1 MKKFKALVTVLLS
14 VILLSQSVL
23 AYGFSEHERY
33 DLLFPEQFRTVKYF
47 QGVITSD
54 ILSRLRMLSPAG
66 ALNALNVLRG
76 DGTGNLMLDETAAR
90 AEGAV
95 MLVRLLGAEDKALEQ
110 SPLHPFTD
118 VPDWA
123 GPYVGYLY
131 QNGLTIGIGNNLYGS
146 SAPIDEKSYLVFLL
160 RALGY
165 RDGNGEDF
173 TWNTVEQAAVD
184 AGLLMLGE
192 VLADGYDFKR
202 SRLAELSWRAMFLN
216 HKKENK
222 SLISLLYD
230 RGMISYSSLEELLTP
245 VYIPVINKWLEC
257 LPELEKAF
265 INHSEKIELSID
277 EAMAKT
283 NWQKYLS
290 HIIERAEISTGVFQR
305 GYSSELWQEDKGYK
319 LYVMP
324 RYINTFEQDRKLFSK
339 LDEITRIVIKPGMTD
354 YEKELAFHDFIVENI
369 EYDTS
374 FDMDNGV
381 PRSSS
386 HALGALETGFAVCE
400 GYAQLMMLLLNRA
413 GIPCRMVTGVA
424 DGELHAWN
432 MVLLN
437 GDTYHVD
444 VTWDDPVPVEENA
457 KKESIRYDYFNV
469 NDKELGKSHTWITA
483 DYPACVETAENYFVK
498 NKLIVNG
505 IDNLKIALENAV
517 KDGKTESMFML
528 QNMDPDRH
536 DIGKIMIEITGE
548 SDYNLEFISCS
559 FDPVTLVIRF
569 EMKYRKPD

>member
-33 DLLFPEQFRTVKYF
+33 VLLFPEQFRTVKYF

-517 KDGKTESMFML
+517 KDGKTESMFKL
-528 QNMDPDRH
+528 QNMDPESL

>member
-1 MKKFKALVTVLLS
+1 
-14 VILLSQSVL
+14 
-23 AYGFSEHERY
+23 
-33 DLLFPEQFRTVKYF
+33 
-47 QGVITSD
+47 
-54 ILSRLRMLSPAG
+54 
-66 ALNALNVLRG
+66 
-76 DGTGNLMLDETAAR
+76 
-90 AEGAV
+90 
-95 MLVRLLGAEDKALEQ
+95 
-110 SPLHPFTD
+110 
-118 VPDWA
+118 
-123 GPYVGYLY
+123 
-131 QNGLTIGIGNNLYGS
+131 
-146 SAPIDEKSYLVFLL
+146 
-160 RALGY
+160 
-165 RDGNGEDF
+165 
-173 TWNTVEQAAVD
+173 
-184 AGLLMLGE
+184 
-192 VLADGYDFKR
+192 
-202 SRLAELSWRAMFLN
+202 
-216 HKKENK
+216 
-222 SLISLLYD
+222 
-230 RGMISYSSLEELLTP
+230 
-245 VYIPVINKWLEC
+245 
-257 LPELEKAF
+257 
-265 INHSEKIELSID
+265 
-277 EAMAKT
+277 
-283 NWQKYLS
+283 
-290 HIIERAEISTGVFQR
+290 
-305 GYSSELWQEDKGYK
+305 
-319 LYVMP
+319 MP

-354 YEKELAFHDFIVENI
+354 YEKVAFHDFIVENI

-517 KDGKTESMFML
+517 KDSKTESMFKL
-528 QNMDPDRH
+528 EH
-536 DIGKIMIEITGE
+536 GSGK
-548 SDYNLEFISCS
+548 
-559 FDPVTLVIRF
+559 P
-569 EMKYRKPD
+569 